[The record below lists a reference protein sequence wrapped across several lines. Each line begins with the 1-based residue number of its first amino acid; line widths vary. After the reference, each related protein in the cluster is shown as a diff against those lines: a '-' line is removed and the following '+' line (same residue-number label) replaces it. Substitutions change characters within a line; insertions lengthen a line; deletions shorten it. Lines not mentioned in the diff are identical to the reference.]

1 MSLLKDKM
9 EGLSVAELKKQV
21 QTIRKEMHRPLKGL
35 KKSELLEEVKK
46 YAPAPPAPA
55 PVKAEKKARAPP
67 AVVDA
72 PIPIIGKTP
81 AKKVKVVEE
90 SDEEPP
96 KKVSRKSAPVPAPA
110 TLIVEAKASRPA
122 KGSEEMKA
130 RMAAMREKKGKK
142 SE

>member
-35 KKSELLEEVKK
+35 KKSDLLEEVKK
-46 YAPAPPAPA
+46 YSPAPA
-55 PVKAEKKARAPP
+55 PAKVEKKVRTPP
-67 AVVDA
+67 AVVDVPVA
-72 PIPIIGKTP
+72 IIGKTP
-81 AKKVKVVEE
+81 AKKAKVEE

-96 KKVSRKSAPVPAPA
+96 KKASRKSAPVAVPAS
-110 TLIVEAKASRPA
+110 LIVEPKASRPA

-142 SE
+142 E